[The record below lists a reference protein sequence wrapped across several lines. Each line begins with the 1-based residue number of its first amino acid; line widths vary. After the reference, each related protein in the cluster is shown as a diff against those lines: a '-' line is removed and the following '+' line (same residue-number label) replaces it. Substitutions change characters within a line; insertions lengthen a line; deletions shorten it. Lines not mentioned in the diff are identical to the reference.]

1 MDQLQAQLEVKATG
15 GTDSEEGEF
24 TRQQEGVQGG
34 QPTKRP
40 REMAEQKEKAEMKR
54 KRISLQRKAKLTRLE
69 QEAGGRHQLLDIQG
83 IEECMESWEEDWNA
97 WGSVKEHIGQRPLQ
111 QVTYRI
117 DSLKKEVLLP
127 LLKAYKDLSEE
138 TVYLRNRVRDFS
150 NLTDSVESIERLVTE
165 ERRQRRVSESST
177 CSEVGTS
184 EVMGMLVNLQKAML
198 ENTNRLESR
207 MTDIDRSNRN
217 VIGRIDKLERE
228 GLKAL
233 SNKVEVVKRRVGA
246 ERRELDRD
254 QQNQTPSKGNNLKP
268 DDKRSLDSRRPRFEK
283 ETESEVNLTTPVT
296 ESETEH
302 WETVT
307 RKRKVRRTRKARTEK
322 REKIMSKKVE
332 IAIDRSKKQLNAPQR
347 SIIVKKPREATS
359 LDREMEVATS
369 DDGRNHRTYAQ
380 TVTLCSPKTVK
391 RQIRET
397 LNARE
402 EGLQIDGIRPMGASQ
417 IKVVAATPEQ
427 ALKVTN
433 RLADAGFIV
442 EKERLPDR
450 PLMVKI
456 RRVDRSINKDDLASY
471 IYEQNP
477 WVRALFP
484 HLQELQ
490 KVFVPFFQMGRR
502 MDANGVPYDDCIWV
516 VRISEALRK
525 EFLKQGRVYISLD
538 TCPISDFTEVTRCF
552 RCQGYGHIAA
562 KCLNEESCARCA
574 GSHDSRTCP
583 LANLPPNI
591 SPEPKKCANC
601 KRINLDYNHPVDSP
615 NCPVYKRAL
624 DRYIRRINP
633 LMNVD
638 AVRTTITTT

>member
-1 MDQLQAQLEVKATG
+1 MYFGLIHTSFPKLR
-15 GTDSEEGEF
+15 EGYCF
-24 TRQQEGVQGG
+24 
-34 QPTKRP
+34 
-40 REMAEQKEKAEMKR
+40 
-54 KRISLQRKAKLTRLE
+54 
-69 QEAGGRHQLLDIQG
+69 
-83 IEECMESWEEDWNA
+83 
-97 WGSVKEHIGQRPLQ
+97 
-111 QVTYRI
+111 
-117 DSLKKEVLLP
+117 LP
-127 LLKAYKDLSEE
+127 LHWPQS
-138 TVYLRNRVRDFS
+138 
-150 NLTDSVESIERLVTE
+150 RLNFTYHP
-165 ERRQRRVSESST
+165 
-177 CSEVGTS
+177 
-184 EVMGMLVNLQKAML
+184 
-198 ENTNRLESR
+198 
-207 MTDIDRSNRN
+207 
-217 VIGRIDKLERE
+217 IG
-228 GLKAL
+228 
-233 SNKVEVVKRRVGA
+233 
-246 ERRELDRD
+246 
-254 QQNQTPSKGNNLKP
+254 
-268 DDKRSLDSRRPRFEK
+268 
-283 ETESEVNLTTPVT
+283 
-296 ESETEH
+296 
-302 WETVT
+302 
-307 RKRKVRRTRKARTEK
+307 
-322 REKIMSKKVE
+322 
-332 IAIDRSKKQLNAPQR
+332 
-347 SIIVKKPREATS
+347 IVKKPREATS
-359 LDREMEVATS
+359 LDREMQVAIS

-456 RRVDRSINKDDLASY
+456 LRVDRSINKDDLASY

-502 MDANGVPYDDCIWV
+502 MDANGVPYDDCIWI

-601 KRINLDYNHPVDSP
+601 KQINLDYNHPVDSP

-624 DRYIRRINP
+624 DQYIRRINP

>member
-1 MDQLQAQLEVKATG
+1 MDQPQAQLEVKATG

-83 IEECMESWEEDWNA
+83 IEE
-97 WGSVKEHIGQRPLQ
+97 
-111 QVTYRI
+111 
-117 DSLKKEVLLP
+117 
-127 LLKAYKDLSEE
+127 
-138 TVYLRNRVRDFS
+138 
-150 NLTDSVESIERLVTE
+150 
-165 ERRQRRVSESST
+165 
-177 CSEVGTS
+177 
-184 EVMGMLVNLQKAML
+184 
-198 ENTNRLESR
+198 
-207 MTDIDRSNRN
+207 
-217 VIGRIDKLERE
+217 
-228 GLKAL
+228 
-233 SNKVEVVKRRVGA
+233 RVGA

-268 DDKRSLDSRRPRFEK
+268 DDKRSLDSRRFEK

-538 TCPISDFTEVTRCF
+538 TCPISDFTEVTSVLCAKSDWLAHLEEMADEYFLETAFPQIPEFHFLMMEEDVKASLIKEQEMFFSWYPDVTDTKQYKCDTCTYATSDRSNF
-552 RCQGYGHIAA
+552 TKHLRVHTGGKPYGCYACDY
-562 KCLNEESCARCA
+562 KTDRRYLLNEHVRIHTGEKPFKCDHCAYATKDRSNLSKHLRTHTGERPYRCKLCNYSTANRFSLKSHMRTHTGGSSATGLTQGES
-574 GSHDSRTCP
+574 SKDYDDS
-583 LANLPPNI
+583 
-591 SPEPKKCANC
+591 E
-601 KRINLDYNHPVDSP
+601 
-615 NCPVYKRAL
+615 
-624 DRYIRRINP
+624 
-633 LMNVD
+633 
-638 AVRTTITTT
+638 